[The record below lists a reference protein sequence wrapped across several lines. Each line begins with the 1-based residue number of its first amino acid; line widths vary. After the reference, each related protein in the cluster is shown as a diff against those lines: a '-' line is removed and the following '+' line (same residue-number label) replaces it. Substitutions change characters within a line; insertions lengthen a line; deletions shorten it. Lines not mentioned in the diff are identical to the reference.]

1 MNDHKISLRI
11 RDGVP
16 PNKFQDE
23 DKCYR
28 SLPQKRLFV
37 AVGTLKLLHS
47 GGCDDDGRQIIVSGY
62 FLRESK
68 YGRLFKDN
76 VLRDLQED

>member
-47 GGCDDDGRQIIVSGY
+47 GGCDDDVVSGY

-68 YGRLFKDN
+68 YGRLLKDN
-76 VLRDLQED
+76 VLRDLQAD